1 MKFWRSPMPDPRD
14 RLQRKFEPEHRF
26 PNFGGLIVRMRVC
39 GFRCHRDTIIDIK
52 SPITA
57 FTGLNGT
64 GKSTLL
70 QLAATAYKDP
80 DARQSFTIRDFM
92 VRSVL
97 DHEPYSVLASAQF
110 DYWTE
115 QRRTRLVTLSRN
127 VSDNRW
133 NGYRYRPLRKVF
145 FAGIGLYLPKI
156 EARDFLVQYAR
167 SFRVLGTTDVP
178 EEAKNWTCRI
188 LGHSYDALVMNEV
201 GFSSAFP
208 VGKVISAVRR
218 GCAYSETH
226 MGFGEGRAQ
235 FMIHSLEALPDK
247 SLVLLEEPETSLHQR
262 AQHELGHYLVDV
274 AIRKGHQ
281 ILLTTHSEYLLS
293 ALPEAS
299 RIFLY
304 PGERGI
310 EQLCGIT
317 AVQANSLLTDG
328 FDKALTILVED
339 DCAAAV
345 LAEILDRADRHFRQT
360 VHITWPAG
368 KNEIVTTLRATQRAR
383 LRLAAV
389 LDPDAPESQEY
400 RQMFI
405 FKLPGAQPP
414 EREMLAAQAVKDY
427 FQAQYGI
434 SIGDFL
440 AANADADHHE
450 LFAQLEERTARSQ
463 AMLLGEAAR
472 IFVLTLPEP
481 EVNTLV
487 QQLKDA
493 ANR

>member
-1 MKFWRSPMPDPRD
+1 MSDPRD
-14 RLQRKFEPEHRF
+14 RLQRKFDPEHRF
-26 PNFGGLIVRMRVC
+26 ANFGDIIVRMRVR
-39 GFRCHRDTIIDIK
+39 GFRCHTDTIIDIQ

-57 FTGLNGT
+57 LTGLNGT
-64 GKSTLL
+64 GKSTLI

-80 DARQSFTIRDFM
+80 YAHQSFTIRDFM
-92 VRSVL
+92 VRSAL
-97 DHEPYSVLASAQF
+97 DLEPYSVLASVQF

-115 QRRTRLVTLSRN
+115 QRRTRSVTLSRN

-133 NGYRYRPLRKVF
+133 NGYRNRPKGKVF
-145 FAGIGLYLPKI
+145 FAGIGLYLPKV
-156 EARDFLVQYAR
+156 ESRDFLVTYAR
-167 SFRVLGTTDVP
+167 SFSVLGTTDIP
-178 EEAKNWTCRI
+178 DEIKNWTCRI
-188 LGHSYDALVMNEV
+188 LGHSYEALVNNKV
-201 GFSSAFP
+201 GYHPSAP
-208 VGKVISAVRR
+208 LAQVISATRR
-218 GCAYSETH
+218 GCTYSETH

-293 ALPEAS
+293 ALPGAS

-304 PGERGI
+304 PSDQGI

-317 AVQANSLLTDG
+317 AAQANSLLTDG
-328 FDKALTILVED
+328 FDKALTVLVED
-339 DCAAAV
+339 ECAAAI
-345 LAEILDRADRHFRQT
+345 LAEILDRVDRHFRRA
-360 VHITWPAG
+360 VNITCPAG
-368 KNEIVTTLRATQRAR
+368 KNELVTTLRATQRAG

-389 LDPDAPESQEY
+389 LDPDTPESQEH

-405 FKLPGAQPP
+405 FKLPGTRPP
-414 EREMLAAQAVKDY
+414 EKEMLAAQPVKDY
-427 FQAQYGI
+427 FQAQYDI
-434 SIGDFL
+434 SIDDFL
-440 AANADADHHE
+440 AANADVDHHE
-450 LFAQLEERTARSQ
+450 YFALLEQRTSRSQ

-472 IFVLTLPEP
+472 IFVSTLSVV
-481 EVNTLV
+481 EVNALV

-493 ANR
+493 ASR

>member
-1 MKFWRSPMPDPRD
+1 MSDPRN

-26 PNFGGLIVRMRVC
+26 PNFGDLIVRMRVR
-39 GFRCHRDTIIDIK
+39 GFRCHRDTIIEIK

-80 DARQSFTIRDFM
+80 DAHQSFTIRDFM

-97 DHEPYSVLASAQF
+97 DREPYSVLASVQF

-115 QRRTRLVTLSRN
+115 QRRTHLVTLSRN

-156 EARDFLVQYAR
+156 ETRDFLVQYAR
-167 SFRVLGTTDVP
+167 SFRVLGTADVP
-178 EEAKNWTCRI
+178 EEIRNWTCRI
-188 LGHSYDALVMNEV
+188 LGHSYDALVTNQI
-201 GFSSAFP
+201 GHNPSFP
-208 VGKVISAVRR
+208 ATRVISVVRH
-218 GCAYSETH
+218 GCSYSETH

-235 FMIHSLEALPDK
+235 FMVHSIEALSDK

-274 AIRKGHQ
+274 AFRKGHQ

-293 ALPEAS
+293 ALPGAS

-339 DCAAAV
+339 DCAAAI
-345 LAEILDRADRHFRQT
+345 LAEILDREDRHFRRT
-360 VHITWPAG
+360 VHMAWPVG
-368 KNEIVTTLRATQRAR
+368 KNEIVTTLRATKRAS

-389 LDPDAPESQEY
+389 LDSDAQEAPEY
-400 RQMFI
+400 RELFI
-405 FKLPGAQPP
+405 FKLPGSQPP
-414 EREMLAAQAVKDY
+414 EREILACQAVKEH
-427 FQAQYGI
+427 FQNQYGL
-434 SIGDFL
+434 SIDDFL
-440 AANADADHHE
+440 AANAGLDHHE
-450 LFAQLEERTARSQ
+450 YFTLLEEQTARSRP
-463 AMLLGEAAR
+463 MLLGDAASLFVRTMSEAQ
-472 IFVLTLPEP
+472 LNP
-481 EVNTLV
+481 LV

-493 ANR
+493 ASR